1 MNNVFSNYTELKI
14 LEHLVG
20 KTAWPQ
26 TTDLYL
32 ALSLTNP
39 LEDATGLLEPTD
51 ANLGLNA
58 GTSKYARVQCNN
70 WQTAA
75 WARTTGGTRT
85 ARQVKNADSITFA
98 QAGATWGDI
107 PYWAIMDAASGGN
120 IITYGVFTNDAWEAD
135 PKRVQ
140 QGTTLVIPTG
150 ELVVG
155 MAACSLT
162 DYAADRLLDHIFK
175 GDYYSPGLLYAGI
188 GLVGSNPP
196 SVLNE
201 IVNNT
206 NAYQRTQIPP
216 TYMGS
221 AATGADGKGAIANT
235 TIIAVGRPSGGNW
248 GNASHILIFDA
259 ATGGNLIAWSA
270 IRDKNGNVVSVALNQ
285 DNIVTFPVGALKLTA
300 E

>member
-1 MNNVFSNYTELKI
+1 MNNVFSNYAELKI

-26 TTDLYL
+26 VDGLYL
-32 ALSLTNP
+32 ALSLSNP
-39 LEDATGLLEPTD
+39 LENGTGLLEPTD

-107 PYWAIMDAASGGN
+107 SYWAIMDAASGGN
-120 IITYGVFTNDAWEAD
+120 IITYGVFTNNVGEAD

-155 MAACSLT
+155 MAMCSLT
-162 DYAADRLLDHIFK
+162 DYSANHLLDHIFL
-175 GDYYSPGLLYAGI
+175 GDYYSPGLLYIGI
-188 GLVGSNPP
+188 GLSGSNPP

-201 IVNNT
+201 ITNNT
-206 NAYQRTQIPP
+206 NGYQRVQIPP
-216 TYMGS
+216 TYMGT
-221 AATGADGKGAIANT
+221 AVIGADGKGTISNT
-235 TIIAVGRPSGGNW
+235 SILPVGRPSGGAW
-248 GNASHILIFDA
+248 GNASHLFFYDS
-259 ATGGNLIAWSA
+259 ATGGNLIAWST
-270 IRDKNGNVVSVALNQ
+270 IRDKNGNVVTIALNE
-285 DNIVTFPVGALKLTA
+285 DDIITFPVGALKFTA